1 MDIVKTER
9 AFGIKLAS
17 GENCAPGIL
26 IKVNS
31 SGEGVVA
38 DNSTPKKPHGVSL
51 TSGAGTKVA
60 GISQYVNCYR
70 SATVYDENNFGITIV
85 PGAVIYCI
93 DGGLYDDSAPGVTD
107 YKVGFA
113 LDANT
118 MFIDLDVSQL

>member
-26 IKVNS
+26 IKVNA

-38 DNSTPKKPHGVSL
+38 NNTTPKKPHGVAL

-70 SATVYDENNFGITIV
+70 SATVYDENGFGVTFTV
-85 PGAVIYCI
+85 GAKVYCV
-93 DGGLYDDSAPGVTD
+93 DGGLYSTAAPGTTN
-107 YKVGFA
+107 YIVGFA
-113 LDANT
+113 LDSNT
-118 MFIDLDVSQL
+118 VFVDLDVSAL